1 MWEAV
6 EIASPLVAGPGVVLN
21 NATYKSINGS
31 CYEAVEIASNLVAGP
46 GVVLRNIE
54 TGKEYE
60 GTCNERI
67 IYSPKIFACLT
78 GGDGITVSPVTCAD
92 GVTRIRIAL
101 A

>member
-1 MWEAV
+1 
-6 EIASPLVAGPGVVLN
+6 VAGPGVVL